1 MTIEIY
7 LTISG
12 AIFGLVSILH
22 IFRAINNFPLILGVW
37 EAPIK
42 FFMDYRDNNR
52 KHEHLR
58 IQSLIKFLIGGGG
71 GNRTRVREY
80 SAFSTTC
87 LVYL

>member
-42 FFMDYRDNNR
+42 FSW
-52 KHEHLR
+52 
-58 IQSLIKFLIGGGG
+58 IIGIITGSMSI
-71 GNRTRVREY
+71 Y
-80 SAFSTTC
+80 AFS
-87 LVYL
+87 LL